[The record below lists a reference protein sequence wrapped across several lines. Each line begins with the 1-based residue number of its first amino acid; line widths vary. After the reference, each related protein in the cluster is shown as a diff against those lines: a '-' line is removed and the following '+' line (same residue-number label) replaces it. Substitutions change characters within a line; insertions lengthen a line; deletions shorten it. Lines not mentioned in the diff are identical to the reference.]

1 MRLLLD
7 EPVPAQ
13 LRSRLV
19 GHDARDEFD
28 AFITLDQNLEFQ
40 QNIAERSPKT

>member
-7 EPVPAQ
+7 KPVPAQ

-19 GHDARDEFD
+19 GYDVRNEFD
-28 AFITLDQNLEFQ
+28 AIITLDQNLEFQ
-40 QNIAERSPKT
+40 QNITERSPKT